1 MTAIFSARRLSALVL
16 AVTASWLTAGAAFAE
31 EAAAATAHNPNA
43 GYVAVAIALGVGLA
57 VLGGTFGQS
66 RAAAAAL
73 EGICRNPNAA
83 DKVFVPML
91 LALSLI
97 ESLVLLA
104 WVLMFL
110 MLGKV

>member
-16 AVTASWLTAGAAFAE
+16 AVAASWLIAGAAFAQ
-31 EAAAATAHNPNA
+31 EAAAAAQNSNA

-110 MLGKV
+110 LLGKV